1 MKYDFDAVVDRRGT
15 NSLKYDFALERGY
28 PADAL
33 PLWVADTDFA
43 APPEVIR
50 ALHAVVD
57 HGIFGYTDA
66 KPEDI
71 KPIQAWF
78 AQRHGWTFQPEWM
91 LFAPGV
97 VFAVAAA
104 INAVTQAG
112 EGVLIQRPVYYPFA
126 NMIQRNDRR
135 LVNNPLCYKNGRYEM
150 DFADFERKITEENVK
165 LFILC
170 SPHNPVGRVWSKDE
184 LTRVGEICA
193 RHGVVVLSDEIH
205 CDFTFPGYRHTMFP
219 ALGAAFEQNCIL
231 CTAPSKTFNLAG
243 LQLANMI
250 VPNPD
255 LRQKVRRAVGATG
268 YSHPGAFSL
277 AGVRAAYQYG
287 AQWLE
292 ELLAYLKGNV
302 DFTREYLAAKLPQV
316 KLVEPEGTYLLWLD
330 FRALGLSKEALERL
344 IVDRARLWLD
354 SGAMFG
360 PEGDGFER
368 INIACPRSVL
378 RQALGRL
385 EEAVNSLAGR

>member
-78 AQRHGWTFQPEWM
+78 AQRHGWTFQPEWL

-97 VFAVAAA
+97 VFAVATA

-112 EGVLIQRPVYYPFA
+112 EGVLIQRPVYYPFT

-150 DFADFERKITEENVK
+150 DFVDFERKITEENVK

-184 LTRVGEICA
+184 LMRVGEICA

-292 ELLAYLKGNV
+292 ELLAYLKGNL

-354 SGAMFG
+354 SGSMFG

-378 RQALGRL
+378 RQALGQL
-385 EEAVNSLAGR
+385 EKAVNSL